1 MSILNII
8 LLIIGIYFIVSA
20 FSENHEM
27 SKGFVVFSGFYCIIY
42 ALLKSTSKDGGGN
55 PVSPQSPLS
64 WGRWFC
70 CLVD

>member
-42 ALLKSTSKDGGGN
+42 ALLNIGITFNNEITMIG
-55 PVSPQSPLS
+55 
-64 WGRWFC
+64 
-70 CLVD
+70 

>member
-20 FSENHEM
+20 FSKNHEM

-42 ALLKSTSKDGGGN
+42 ALLNIGITFINEITMIG
-55 PVSPQSPLS
+55 
-64 WGRWFC
+64 
-70 CLVD
+70 

>member
-20 FSENHEM
+20 FSENHKM

-42 ALLKSTSKDGGGN
+42 ALLNIGN
-55 PVSPQSPLS
+55 TFNIEITMI
-64 WGRWFC
+64 G
-70 CLVD
+70 

>member
-27 SKGFVVFSGFYCIIY
+27 SKGSVVFSGFYCIIY
-42 ALLKSTSKDGGGN
+42 ALLNIGITFNIEITMIG
-55 PVSPQSPLS
+55 
-64 WGRWFC
+64 
-70 CLVD
+70 

>member
-42 ALLKSTSKDGGGN
+42 TLLNIGN
-55 PVSPQSPLS
+55 TFNIEITMI
-64 WGRWFC
+64 G
-70 CLVD
+70 

>member
-27 SKGFVVFSGFYCIIY
+27 SKDFVVFSEFYCIIY
-42 ALLKSTSKDGGGN
+42 ALLNIEKKKKIEITMIG
-55 PVSPQSPLS
+55 
-64 WGRWFC
+64 
-70 CLVD
+70 

>member
-42 ALLKSTSKDGGGN
+42 ALLNIENTFNIEITMIG
-55 PVSPQSPLS
+55 
-64 WGRWFC
+64 
-70 CLVD
+70 